1 MSLLIHNA
9 RIVSGLEPE
18 YRGWLLTSGRD
29 IARMGRG
36 DAPAD
41 VRDLADETVDADGAY
56 LMPGAIDV
64 HVHFREPGLTHK
76 ATIASESRAALAGG
90 VTSWIEMPNTRPAT
104 TTLDLVQEKEEI
116 AARDAAGNYAF
127 MIGATADNLREL
139 QRADYTRIP
148 AVKVFMGSSTGN
160 MLLDGDDPLRAVF
173 ADQPGRVV
181 VHAEDQ
187 SVIDRLTAR
196 FSPLP
201 DPENMMWHTRLRPA
215 EACVSA
221 TERALELASRYGTRL
236 HVAHVT
242 TAAECELFDPDTD
255 PASAQFTAEVSPHH
269 LINCSNDYARLGSR
283 IKMNPSVKS
292 AADRDA
298 LRMALIR
305 GRLSVIATDH
315 APHTLAEKQGD
326 VFTAMSGAP
335 MVQFSLPAMLDMFG
349 PELAVQRM
357 CKAPAGL
364 FGIKH
369 RGVLAPGYRAD
380 MALVSPVEPYVVT
393 DEDVLSPCGWTP
405 MAGRQLGHRVLRT
418 WVNGGNGAEHLEF
431 ESAAR

>member
-1 MSLLIHNA
+1 MKVLIHNA

-18 YRGWLLTSGRD
+18 HTGWLLTSGAD
-29 IARMGRG
+29 IDRMGRG
-36 DAPAD
+36 SVPPE
-41 VRDLADETVDADGAY
+41 VLAEATETVDAAGR
-56 LMPGAIDV
+56 LLLPGAIDV

-76 ATIASESRAALAGG
+76 ASIASESRAALAGG

-104 TTLDLVQEKEEI
+104 VSRDLLEAKEEI
-116 AARDAAGNYAF
+116 AARTAAGNYAF

-139 QRADYTRIP
+139 QLTDYSRVA

-173 ADQPGRVV
+173 AEQPGRVV

-187 SVIDRLTAR
+187 GVIDRLTAR
-196 FSPLP
+196 YSPIP
-201 DPENMMWHTRLRPA
+201 DPENMIWHTRLRPA
-215 EACVSA
+215 EACVRA
-221 TERALELASRYGTRL
+221 TEHAMELAERYGTRL

-242 TAAECELFDPDTD
+242 TAAECALFDPDGGD
-255 PASAQFTAEVSPHH
+255 PASRRITAEVSPHH
-269 LINCSNDYARLGSR
+269 LIHCSDDYARLGSR

-298 LRMALIR
+298 LRRALAD

-349 PELAVQRM
+349 PEMAVSRM
-357 CKAPAGL
+357 CKAPARL
-364 FGIKH
+364 FGIES

-380 MALVSPVEPYVVT
+380 MVLVEHLDEPYTVT
-393 DEDVLSPCGWTP
+393 DADVLSPCGWTP
-405 MAGRQLGHRVLRT
+405 MTGRQLHHRVVRA
-418 WVNGGNGAEHLEF
+418 WVNGGTGPEALRF
-431 ESAAR
+431 RI